1 MAEAFSK
8 AKIDEYSLS
17 DERQDRKDAEKE
29 HYIPPKETM
38 MASSSATISNKSTQR
53 DEPSLTESFEAFSDR
68 APINERTSSLA
79 NTNASYSE
87 GI

>member
-1 MAEAFSK
+1 
-8 AKIDEYSLS
+8 
-17 DERQDRKDAEKE
+17 
-29 HYIPPKETM
+29 

-79 NTNASYSE
+79 NINASYSE